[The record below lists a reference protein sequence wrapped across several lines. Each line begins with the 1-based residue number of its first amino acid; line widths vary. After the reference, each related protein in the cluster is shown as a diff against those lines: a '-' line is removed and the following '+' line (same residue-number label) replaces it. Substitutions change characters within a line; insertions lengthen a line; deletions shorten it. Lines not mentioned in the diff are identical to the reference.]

1 MKFTSA
7 LALAATSQLARS
19 LKVQNNMESQIKN
32 QNENEIAGD
41 RDWKEYLD
49 GRLAQME
56 SESTEGVFDSVEG
69 CTLVVA
75 GDCLIP

>member
-49 GRLAQME
+49 
-56 SESTEGVFDSVEG
+56 
-69 CTLVVA
+69 
-75 GDCLIP
+75 